1 MLRNAT
7 AGLTPA
13 QVSGLVKEVS
23 LFNFAVMDF
32 LHNVHSL
39 FRRSRPDLAI
49 TKVEMTDIDEVTATV
64 VLGTTVEF
72 ESNLQESNVAQVF
85 AKMVR
90 VVQNMLEN
98 P

>member
-1 MLRNAT
+1 MLKNAT

-32 LHNVHSL
+32 LHNVRSL
-39 FRRSRPDLAI
+39 FRRPRPDLAI

-72 ESNLQESNVAQVF
+72 ES
-85 AKMVR
+85 
-90 VVQNMLEN
+90 
-98 P
+98 